1 MAMEMFPTQAQ
12 PQPVSIDTVQMQ
24 LLLAMQKVLQEQ
36 QNLNVDVFANS
47 IHTLASAFKTLADSA
62 PVQSEIEDLKLA
74 HEIEIGRLKFQHE
87 MELERM
93 KLELEREKLQL
104 QELKLLGELDIKAA
118 QADLDAIKLSNEIE
132 LKKQQAEQANKSRT
146 SDV

>member
-1 MAMEMFPTQAQ
+1 MAMEMFPTQVQ
-12 PQPVSIDTVQMQ
+12 PQPQAQVSIDTVQIQ
-24 LLLAMQKVLQEQ
+24 LLLAIQKVLQDQ

-62 PVQSEIEDLKLA
+62 PIQSEIEDLKLA

-87 MELERM
+87 MEIERM

-104 QELKLLGELDIKAA
+104 QERELHIKAA

>member
-1 MAMEMFPTQAQ
+1 MAMEMFPTQ

-62 PVQSEIEDLKLA
+62 EIEDLKLA

-104 QELKLLGELDIKAA
+104 QERELDIKAA

>member
-1 MAMEMFPTQAQ
+1 MAMEMQPQAQ
-12 PQPVSIDTVQMQ
+12 VSIDTVQIQ
-24 LLLAMQKVLQEQ
+24 LLLAIQKVLQDQ

-62 PVQSEIEDLKLA
+62 PIQSDLKLA

-87 MELERM
+87 MEIERM

-104 QELKLLGELDIKAA
+104 QERELDIKAA